1 VRVGPAL
8 LTISLVTFAL
18 ACGSPAG
25 EVFST
30 VFPPI
35 DGDRPVDPAGFDV
48 LTDNEN

>member
-1 VRVGPAL
+1 VRVGPAI
-8 LTISLVTFAL
+8 LTISLVTVAF

-35 DGDRPVDPAGFDV
+35 DGDPIGSLDV
-48 LTDNEN
+48 NAA